1 MLRTWAVSLGAAL
14 GSEAGEGRGATSR
27 GDAGTAAASP
37 ADARGCG
44 NELHR
49 P

>member
-1 MLRTWAVSLGAAL
+1 MLRTWAMSLGAEL
-14 GSEAGEGRGATSR
+14 RREAGEGRGATSR
-27 GDAGTAAASP
+27 GDAGTTAASP

-44 NELHR
+44 NEVHR